1 MEHSFVVKQKSLEL
15 PLPVVS
21 LTDLNRLQ
29 RELEAIDVFLIQAAV
44 RKSGESMALPRT
56 TRNLDNIVQLNKLN
70 LLVKEDR
77 VKLGEFIK
85 SVRLN
90 APKVHISFASDPSAA
105 FIQKIA
111 AWFRTNAHPLTILQI
126 GLQPTI
132 AAGCIVRTTNSY
144 FDLSI
149 RKDFQ
154 KKRQLLVETVRKV
167 RIADQARVVPVL
179 EAEPMLS
186 GVQTNG

>member
-1 MEHSFVVKQKSLEL
+1 MEHSFVVRQKSLEL

-29 RELEAIDVFLIQAAV
+29 RELEAIDVFLVQGAV
-44 RKSGESMALPRT
+44 RKPGAPMVLPRT
-56 TRNLDNIVQLNKLN
+56 TRNLDNIVLLNKLN

-77 VKLGEFIK
+77 VKLNEFIK
-85 SVRLN
+85 SVRLD
-90 APKVHISFASDPSAA
+90 APRVHISFASDPSAA
-105 FIQKIA
+105 FMQKIA

-132 AAGCIVRTTNSY
+132 AAGCVVRTTNKY
-144 FDLSI
+144 FDFSI

-154 KKRQLLVETVRKV
+154 NKRKFLVDAVRGV
-167 RIADQARVVPVL
+167 RINEGARSVPVL

>member
-111 AWFRTNAHPLTILQI
+111 DRLTANYSSWLY
-126 GLQPTI
+126 
-132 AAGCIVRTTNSY
+132 CSNN
-144 FDLSI
+144 
-149 RKDFQ
+149 
-154 KKRQLLVETVRKV
+154 E
-167 RIADQARVVPVL
+167 
-179 EAEPMLS
+179 
-186 GVQTNG
+186 

>member
-90 APKVHISFASDPSAA
+90 APQVHISFASDPSAA

-111 AWFRTNAHPLTILQI
+111 SWFRTNAHPLTILQI

-154 KKRQLLVETVRKV
+154 KKRQLLVETVRNV